1 MGKII
6 GIDLG
11 TTNSV
16 AAIVEGGKPVVIAD
30 ADGQRLTP
38 SVVAFTG
45 GTEPII
51 GHNANRQRILNP
63 QKTIYSVKRFMG
75 RRGSEIKDE
84 DMFVSYPVTG
94 SGEEPIGILI
104 DGKPYLPE
112 EISAFVLKKLKGDAE
127 RYLGE
132 TVDRAV
138 ITVPAYFNDAQRHT
152 TKKAGEIAGLR
163 VERIINEPTAASL
176 AYGIDKKLD
185 AKIGVYDLGGGTF
198 DISILDIKKGVFQ
211 VLSTCG
217 NTRLGGDDIDRRL
230 IDFLLKKIEAHG
242 GGDLSGNLMVL
253 SRIREEAEKA
263 KCALSSHD
271 EVEISIPFLTSSF
284 SLKYKLTRKEFEELV
299 RDIIDRTRKPCLQAI
314 MDAKLTPDGIDEVI
328 LVGGSTRIP
337 LVQQLVEE
345 IFGKTPNTSINPD
358 EAVALG
364 AAIQANVLSGHIS
377 NLLLLDV
384 TPLSLGIETYGAFM
398 NVIIPRNTTIPTRA
412 GELFTT
418 AVDNQSAVTIQVLQG
433 ERQMAADN
441 WSLGTFALED
451 ISPAPAGVPRIGVQF
466 TIDAD
471 GILHVLAR
479 DVTTGKEKFV
489 QMKSTIDVSK
499 DQVEKM
505 VRDSMEHGKEDAAKK
520 ELFDAK
526 VEADKV
532 LSATRKAFNKC
543 SHLLKEEEKVL
554 IGEAISNT
562 EAAIS
567 RGDTAGIKEFTT
579 KLNES
584 TEHLAS
590 LLLGETAKEVVEKK
604 AGHKGA

>member
-1 MGKII
+1 MGRII

-16 AAIVEGGKPVVIAD
+16 AAIVEGGKPIVIAD

-38 SVVAFTG
+38 SVVAFGG

-63 QKTIYSVKRFMG
+63 RKTIYSVKRFMG

-94 SGEEPIGILI
+94 SGEEPIAIVI
-104 DGKPYLPE
+104 DDKHYLPE
-112 EISAFVLKKLKGDAE
+112 EISAYVLKKLKRDAE

-152 TKKAGEIAGLR
+152 TKKAGEIAGLK

-198 DISILDIKKGVFQ
+198 DISILDIKQGVFQ

-230 IDFLLKKIEAHG
+230 IDFLLKKIEACG
-242 GGDLSGNLMVL
+242 GGDLSGSLMVL

-263 KCALSSHD
+263 KCALSFHD

-299 RDIIDRTRKPCLQAI
+299 RDIIDRTRKPCLQAM
-314 MDAKLTPDGIDEVI
+314 MDAKLKPDDIDEII

-337 LVQQLVEE
+337 LVQQLAGE

-441 WSLGTFALED
+441 WSIGTFALED
-451 ISPAPAGVPRIGVQF
+451 IAPAPAGVPRIGVQF

-479 DVTTGKEKFV
+479 DVNTGKEKFV

-532 LSATRKAFNKC
+532 LSATRKALDKC
-543 SHLLKEEEKVL
+543 VNLLQQDERNIIDKAIYDLEEVIK
-554 IGEAISNT
+554 
-562 EAAIS
+562 
-567 RGDTAGIKEFTT
+567 RGDTAGIKDNTT
-579 KLNES
+579 NLNRA
-584 TEHLAS
+584 TDRLAS
-590 LLLGETAKEVVEKK
+590 LLLVETAKEVVEKK
-604 AGHKGA
+604 AGHK

>member
-16 AAIVEGGKPVVIAD
+16 AAIIEGGIPVVIAD

-38 SVVAFTG
+38 SVAAFSG

-63 QKTIYSVKRFMG
+63 RKTIYSVKRFIG
-75 RRGSEIKDE
+75 RRGSDIKDE
-84 DMFVSYPVTG
+84 DMFVSYPVSG

-104 DGKPYLPE
+104 DDKRYLPE
-112 EISAFVLKKLKGDAE
+112 EISAFVLNKLKKDAE
-127 RYLGE
+127 RYLGD

-138 ITVPAYFNDAQRHT
+138 ITVPAYFNDAQRNA
-152 TKKAGEIAGLR
+152 TKKAGEIAGLK

-176 AYGIDKKLD
+176 AYGVDKKLN
-185 AKIGVYDLGGGTF
+185 ATIGVYDLGGGTF
-198 DISILDIKKGVFQ
+198 DISILDIKNGVFQ

-230 IDFLLKKIEAHG
+230 IDFLLSHIAAGG
-242 GGDLSGNLMVL
+242 GGDQSGNLMVL

-263 KCALSSHD
+263 KCALSFQE
-271 EVEISIPFLTSSF
+271 EVEISMPFLTTSF
-284 SLKYKLTRKEFEELV
+284 SFKYKLTRKEFEEIV
-299 RDIIDRTRKPCLQAI
+299 RDIIDRTRKPCLQAM
-314 MDAKLTPDGIDEVI
+314 MDAKLTRDDIDEVI

-345 IFGKTPNTSINPD
+345 IFGKKPNRSINPD
-358 EAVALG
+358 EAVAIG
-364 AAIQANVLSGHIS
+364 AAIQANIMSGLIS

-384 TPLSLGIETYGAFM
+384 TPLSLGIETYGGFM

-418 AVDNQSAVTIQVLQG
+418 AVDNQSAVTIQILQG
-433 ERQMAADN
+433 ERQMASDN

-451 ISPAPAGVPRIGVQF
+451 VSPAPAGVPRIGVQF

-479 DVTTGKEKFV
+479 DVNTGKETAV
-489 QMKSTIDVSK
+489 HMKSTIDVSQDK
-499 DQVEKM
+499 VEKM
-505 VRDSMEHGKEDAAKK
+505 VRDSIEHGKEDAAKK

-532 LSATRKAFNKC
+532 LTATRKALNKC
-543 SHLLKEEEKVL
+543 SHLLKEEEKAL
-554 IGEAISNT
+554 IGEAISKT
-562 EAAIS
+562 EAAIN
-567 RGDTAGIKEFTT
+567 RNDTAGIKESTT
-579 KLNES
+579 ELNQA

-590 LLLGETAKEVVEKK
+590 LLLRETAKEVVEKN
-604 AGHKGA
+604 AGHK

>member
-1 MGKII
+1 MGRII

-16 AAIVEGGKPVVIAD
+16 AAIVEGGKPIVIAD
-30 ADGQRLTP
+30 ADGERLTP
-38 SVVAFTG
+38 SVVAFGG

-63 QKTIYSVKRFMG
+63 RKTIYSVKRFMG

-94 SGEEPIGILI
+94 SGEEPIVIVI
-104 DGKPYLPE
+104 DDKHYLPE
-112 EISAFVLKKLKGDAE
+112 EISAYVLKKLKRDAE

-152 TKKAGEIAGLR
+152 TKKAGEIAGLK

-198 DISILDIKKGVFQ
+198 DISILDIKQGVFQ

-242 GGDLSGNLMVL
+242 GGDLSGSLMVL

-284 SLKYKLTRKEFEELV
+284 SLKYKLTRKEFEELAG
-299 RDIIDRTRKPCLQAI
+299 DIIDRTRKPCLQAM
-314 MDAKLTPDGIDEVI
+314 MDAKLKPDDIDEII

-337 LVQQLVEE
+337 LVQQLAGE

-441 WSLGTFALED
+441 WSIGTFALED
-451 ISPAPAGVPRIGVQF
+451 IAPAPAGVPRIGVQF

-479 DVTTGKEKFV
+479 DVNTGKEKFV

-532 LSATRKAFNKC
+532 LSATRKALDKC
-543 SHLLKEEEKVL
+543 VNLLQQDERNIIDKAIYDLEEVIKK
-554 IGEAISNT
+554 
-562 EAAIS
+562 
-567 RGDTAGIKEFTT
+567 GDTAGIKDNTT
-579 KLNES
+579 NLNRA
-584 TEHLAS
+584 TDRLAS
-590 LLLGETAKEVVEKK
+590 LLLVETAKEVVEKK
-604 AGHKGA
+604 AGHK